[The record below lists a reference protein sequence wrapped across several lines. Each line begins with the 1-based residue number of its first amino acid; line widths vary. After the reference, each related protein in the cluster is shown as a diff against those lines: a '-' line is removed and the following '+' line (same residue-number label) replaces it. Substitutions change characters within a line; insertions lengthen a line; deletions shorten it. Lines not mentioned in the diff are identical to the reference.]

1 MRLDELESEVADVG
15 AMQHQASVLT
25 LLSIREV
32 LSINSVLSIRAIL
45 SNKAQLNHAA
55 SDISI
60 CWVGPTGPVT
70 GPLLTEPLVVVVL
83 AMEKD
88 QPGSVVP
95 SFLHIRTS
103 VLPKKW
109 SVKKGGWGLGLGAT
123 SLRDQFHR
131 IALDSLNV

>member
-1 MRLDELESEVADVG
+1 M
-15 AMQHQASVLT
+15 
-25 LLSIREV
+25 LS
-32 LSINSVLSIRAIL
+32 LNSVFSIRAIL

-70 GPLLTEPLVVVVL
+70 GPLLNEPLVVVVL

-123 SLRDQFHR
+123 SLTDQFYR

>member
-1 MRLDELESEVADVG
+1 MRLDELEPEVADVS

-70 GPLLTEPLVVVVL
+70 GPLLNEPLVVVVL

-88 QPGSVVP
+88 QPGSVMP
-95 SFLHIRTS
+95 SFLHIRTY
-103 VLPKKW
+103 VLAKKW
-109 SVKKGGWGLGLGAT
+109 SVKGGGVGMGPGGYLPY
-123 SLRDQFHR
+123 RP
-131 IALDSLNV
+131 IP

>member
-32 LSINSVLSIRAIL
+32 LNIREVLSINTVFSIRAIL

-70 GPLLTEPLVVVVL
+70 GPLLNEPLVVVVL

-88 QPGSVVP
+88 QPGSVMP

-103 VLPKKW
+103 ILPKKF
-109 SVKKGGWGLGLGAT
+109 VC
-123 SLRDQFHR
+123 
-131 IALDSLNV
+131 

>member
-1 MRLDELESEVADVG
+1 MFTTLLSNISLTKVQCTMRLDELESEVADVG

-70 GPLLTEPLVVVVL
+70 GPLLNEPLVVVVL
-83 AMEKD
+83 AMEK
-88 QPGSVVP
+88 GSTWI
-95 SFLHIRTS
+95 SY
-103 VLPKKW
+103 
-109 SVKKGGWGLGLGAT
+109 A
-123 SLRDQFHR
+123 
-131 IALDSLNV
+131 

>member
-25 LLSIREV
+25 LLSIRE
-32 LSINSVLSIRAIL
+32 VLSIRAIL

-70 GPLLTEPLVVVVL
+70 GPLLNEPLVVVVL

-103 VLPKKW
+103 VLPKKM
-109 SVKKGGWGLGLGAT
+109 VCKERGLGSGAGGY
-123 SLRDQFHR
+123 LPYRP
-131 IALDSLNV
+131 IL

>member
-70 GPLLTEPLVVVVL
+70 GPLLNEPLVVVVL

-88 QPGSVVP
+88 QLCQVS
-95 SFLHIRTS
+95 STS
-103 VLPKKW
+103 VPPFCPKNW

>member
-25 LLSIREV
+25 LLSIRE
-32 LSINSVLSIRAIL
+32 VLSIRAIL

-70 GPLLTEPLVVVVL
+70 GPLLNEPLVVVVL

-103 VLPKKW
+103 VLPKKL
-109 SVKKGGWGLGLGAT
+109 VCKERGLGSGAGGY
-123 SLRDQFHR
+123 LP
-131 IALDSLNV
+131 

>member
-25 LLSIREV
+25 LLSIRE
-32 LSINSVLSIRAIL
+32 VLSIRAIL

-70 GPLLTEPLVVVVL
+70 GPLLNEPLVVVVL
-83 AMEKD
+83 TMVKD
-88 QPGSVVP
+88 QPGSVMP

-103 VLPKKW
+103 ILPNKF
-109 SVKKGGWGLGLGAT
+109 VC
-123 SLRDQFHR
+123 
-131 IALDSLNV
+131 

>member
-25 LLSIREV
+25 LLSIRE
-32 LSINSVLSIRAIL
+32 VLSIRAIL

-70 GPLLTEPLVVVVL
+70 GPLLNEPLVVVVVVVL

-88 QPGSVVP
+88 QLDQICQVS
-95 SFLHIRTS
+95 STS
-103 VLPKKW
+103 VPPFCPKNW

-123 SLRDQFHR
+123 SLTDQFYR

>member
-1 MRLDELESEVADVG
+1 MESEVADVG

-32 LSINSVLSIRAIL
+32 LSSINSVLSIRAIL

-70 GPLLTEPLVVVVL
+70 GPLLNEPLVVVVL
-83 AMEKD
+83 AMEK
-88 QPGSVVP
+88 GSTWI
-95 SFLHIRTS
+95 SY
-103 VLPKKW
+103 
-109 SVKKGGWGLGLGAT
+109 A
-123 SLRDQFHR
+123 
-131 IALDSLNV
+131 

>member
-70 GPLLTEPLVVVVL
+70 GPLLNEPLVVVVVVVL

-103 VLPKKW
+103 VLPKKL
-109 SVKKGGWGLGLGAT
+109 VCKERGLGSGAGGY
-123 SLRDQFHR
+123 LPYRPDP
-131 IALDSLNV
+131 

>member
-25 LLSIREV
+25 LLSIRE
-32 LSINSVLSIRAIL
+32 VLSIRAIL

-70 GPLLTEPLVVVVL
+70 GPLLNEPLVVVVL

-103 VLPKKW
+103 VLPKKM
-109 SVKKGGWGLGLGAT
+109 VCKERGLGSGAGVY
-123 SLRDQFHR
+123 LPYRP
-131 IALDSLNV
+131 IL